1 MLTIL
6 SVHEV
11 KKLHHLLKQVYLD
24 TDQKRYDIMEELLY
38 SYDKEKRKAKK
49 EELHK
54 CIVDCSRYLASYRYW
69 DNLLGHLCHSCT
81 TTPPY
86 RTDFGTV
93 DVDMNEV
100 QQILTFLHEQLIDY
114 TATLD
119 TEEVSSAYHYWIR
132 VSKGDNN
139 EN

>member
-1 MLTIL
+1 MIAII

-11 KKLHHLLKQVYLD
+11 KKLKHLLWQVYLD
-24 TDQKRYDIMEELLY
+24 TDQKRHDILGEPLY
-38 SYDKEKRKAKK
+38 SYDKEKKEAKK
-49 EELHK
+49 GEVRK
-54 CIVDCSRYLASYRYW
+54 CTVDCSRYLASHRYW
-69 DNLLGHLCHSCT
+69 DNLLGHLCHRCT

-100 QQILTFLHEQLIDY
+100 QQILTFLHENLISYD
-114 TATLD
+114 ATLD
-119 TEEVSSAYHYWIR
+119 AKEVSSAYHYWIR
-132 VSKGDNN
+132 VLTGDSD